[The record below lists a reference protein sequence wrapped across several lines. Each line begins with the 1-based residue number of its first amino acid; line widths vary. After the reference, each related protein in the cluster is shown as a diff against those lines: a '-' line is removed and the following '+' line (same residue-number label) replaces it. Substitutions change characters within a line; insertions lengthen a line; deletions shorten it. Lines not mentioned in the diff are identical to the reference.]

1 MTTPKQSDLDLYI
14 NDIVD
19 KLRAKYG
26 YADKNR
32 LKNSVRFY
40 FCKYTY
46 AEFKMMGCKDTNEL
60 PKYIELTYTE
70 LTESM
75 NKNELPKEIQKLL

>member
-1 MTTPKQSDLDLYI
+1 MTTPTPNDLDLYI

-32 LKNSVRFY
+32 LMKRVRFY
-40 FCKYTY
+40 YHLT
-46 AEFKMMGCKDTNEL
+46 DV
-60 PKYIELTYTE
+60 IELTYTE

-75 NKNELPKEIQKLL
+75 NKKELPKEIKELL

>member
-1 MTTPKQSDLDLYI
+1 MTNPKVSELDLYI

-32 LKNSVRFY
+32 LKSSVRFY
-40 FCKYTY
+40 YHAGFITY
-46 AEFKMMGCKDTNEL
+46 LGIHRHETEV
-60 PKYIELTYTE
+60 IELTYTE

-75 NKNELPKEIQKLL
+75 NKKELPNQIKELL